1 GIVFIEQERLLA
13 HGEQVGS
20 EAKLEFPQQL
30 LKCELSDTDVGL
42 CQFYFGLALSTQY
55 DELLQLKRFL
65 TGSSNVKGSFID
77 GVVGIDISNQ
87 YRIWV
92 CLRLN
97 DQCFLRL
104 DVHRGDQQVQIVL
117 QKQTVGLTQGYF
129 QGIRT
134 IHI

>member
-1 GIVFIEQERLLA
+1 MQLGIVFIEQERLLA

-30 LKCELSDTDVGL
+30 LKCQLSDTDVGL

-77 GVVGIDISNQ
+77 GVVGIDIGNQ

-92 CLRLN
+92 DRKSTRLN
-97 DQCFLRL
+97 SSHVKISYAVFCL
-104 DVHRGDQQVQIVL
+104 
-117 QKQTVGLTQGYF
+117 K
-129 QGIRT
+129 
-134 IHI
+134 